1 MGKRKRAIIKGYK
14 KYKSK
19 YARVAAAFNKAKL
32 DSATTDEL
40 PKERVVAPT
49 QEPSSPK
56 KTETEEVEKIAFA
69 EVTMTPEIETKS
81 DMPAKPKPSSKPAK
95 PKKAKGAPPKKKT
108 KTSWLKNAKS
118 KKKSPV
124 KEA

>member
-40 PKERVVAPT
+40 PKEDVVPT
-49 QEPSSPK
+49 PAEPLPTK
-56 KTETEEVEKIAFA
+56 KTETEKVGKIASA
-69 EVTMTPEIETKS
+69 AASEKPESEIKTPAAS
-81 DMPAKPKPSSKPAK
+81 KPKPSSKPAK
-95 PKKAKGAPPKKKT
+95 PKKAKVASPKKKT

-118 KKKSPV
+118 KKKSPA
-124 KEA
+124 KED